1 MFSKF
6 TKINQSVFIVILFL
20 ITYLNLFAQEA
31 KPFKVRYQGRVNG
44 GMTLIAN
51 NIVNREDGGDVANSP
66 YNETTNRGKLNDE
79 FEMKYIDIDN
89 DNATF
94 SSSSATLSLENQSTK
109 KIVYAGLY
117 WSATYLYNS
126 GKLVKKEKFKAID
139 NKREVFDQ
147 IKIKLP
153 NQENYINVSGEVIF
167 DGIDTPN
174 FKESAPY
181 AMYADITQLILKNE
195 TPFGTY
201 TVANVKA
208 TQGKISGG
216 VSAGWTIFF
225 IYEDSS
231 MKGKFITTYDGF
243 AGIQDHPVDIKFS
256 GFQTV
261 AQGKVNAK
269 IACAALEGDLKLKGD
284 QLLFKASDGDKFIQL
299 SNSLH
304 DKTNIFNCSITI
316 DDTVF
321 DKRIPNSKNT
331 LGYDSFIM
339 TIDNP
344 NNSVIG
350 NNTNGATVR
359 LKTTDERYFIFFN
372 AFEVEDVK
380 PVEATT
386 DAIKEVVQ
394 NKIESTNKQL
404 SSSKTTESNKVEKE
418 VVLKEEKSINK
429 SAPQKQ
435 IINKETLNS
444 KSDIVSNSKNKVKQ
458 TVVDTKK
465 AKTNLSNSI
474 STKQFIRK
482 KAIDSP
488 SVSLPNRKKGYYLV
502 ANVFAKKSNTV
513 RFIKSLKAKKIKAT
527 YFFNPINRYH
537 YVYISSYDTFEEAS
551 KVYDANINGTYF
563 DPLWILTINE

>member
-1 MFSKF
+1 MYIKIISVRFLVIVVITFS
-6 TKINQSVFIVILFL
+6 LP
-20 ITYLNLFAQEA
+20 LFAQEA

-51 NIVNREDGGDVANSP
+51 NIVNREEGGEVANSP
-66 YNETTNRGKLNDE
+66 YNEITTRGKLNDE
-79 FEMKYIDIDN
+79 FEMKYIDVDN
-89 DNATF
+89 DEATF

-109 KIVYAGLY
+109 KIVYAALY

-139 NKREVFDQ
+139 NKREAFDQ

-153 NQENYINVSGEVIF
+153 NQENYTNVSGELIF

-201 TVANVKA
+201 TVANIKA

-225 IYEDSS
+225 VYEDSS

-284 QLLFKASDGDKFIQL
+284 QLLFKASDGEKFIQL

-304 DKTNIFNCSITI
+304 DKTNIFNSSITI

-321 DKRIPNSKNT
+321 DKRVPNSKNT

-359 LKTTDERYFIFFN
+359 LKTTDERYFMFFN

-380 PVEATT
+380 PVEANT
-386 DAIKEVVQ
+386 DTIKEVVQ
-394 NKIESTNKQL
+394 NKVESADKKLIDT
-404 SSSKTTESNKVEKE
+404 KTVESNKVEKE
-418 VVLKEEKSINK
+418 VALQEEKAINK
-429 SAPQKQ
+429 SISEKQ
-435 IINKETLNS
+435 IINKE
-444 KSDIVSNSKNKVKQ
+444 ISNSKTNVITNSKEKAKQ
-458 TVVDTKK
+458 TVIDTKK
-465 AKTNLSNSI
+465 AKTNLSNSR
-474 STKQFIRK
+474 STMQFIRK

-488 SVSLPNRKKGYYLV
+488 SVSLPNRKKGYYIV

-563 DPLWILTINE
+563 EPLWILTVNE